1 MNKKI
6 INEFNIEEL
15 QSQYDEGKPFK
26 YVVID
31 NFFKE
36 DIAKDLASQF
46 PDYNDDK
53 IWNIYKNPL
62 ENKRL
67 TPDWNLFPAETY
79 RALTYLNSPEFIKI
93 IENII
98 GVKNVLPDMGLHGG
112 GWHVTPS
119 GGKLNVHLDYSIHP
133 KLKLERRAN
142 LIIYLSE
149 DWKPEYGGQLGL
161 WSHDYARGLP
171 KECVTKVDVKFNRA
185 VIFDTTQ
192 NSWHGLPEE
201 IASPKDV
208 YRKSLNIYYLTE
220 PRENISSRERAF
232 FAPYKDQSESP
243 EIMELI
249 QKRASS
255 QTIGQ
260 AYRTE

>member
-1 MNKKI
+1 MTKKI
-6 INEFNIEEL
+6 INDLNIEKLKTEYE
-15 QSQYDEGKPFK
+15 QGQPFK

-36 DIAKDLASQF
+36 DIAKELAGQF
-46 PDYNDDK
+46 PNYDDDK
-53 IWNIYKNPL
+53 VWNIYKNPL

-67 TPDWNLFPAETY
+67 TPDWNLFPPATY
-79 RALTYLNSPEFIKI
+79 RAFTFLNSPEFLKTIGDI
-93 IENII
+93 IGIDNII
-98 GVKNVLPDMGLHGG
+98 PDMGLHGG
-112 GWHVTPS
+112 GWHITPS

-133 KLKLERRAN
+133 KLGLERRAN

-161 WSHDYARGLP
+161 WSHDNETNLP
-171 KECVTKVDVKFNRA
+171 KECVSKVDVKFNRA

-201 IASPKDV
+201 VASPKGV
-208 YRKSLNIYYLTE
+208 NRKSLNIYYLTE
-220 PRENISSRERAF
+220 PRAEAPPRERAL
-232 FAPYKDQSESP
+232 FAPYKEQSESA

-249 QKRASS
+249 EKRSS
-255 QTIGQ
+255 SKTIGQ

>member
-1 MNKKI
+1 MTKRI
-6 INEFNIEEL
+6 INDLNIEKLKTEYE
-15 QSQYDEGKPFK
+15 QGQPFK

-31 NFFKE
+31 DFFKE
-36 DIAKDLASQF
+36 DIAKELAGQF
-46 PDYNDDK
+46 PNYDDDK
-53 IWNIYKNPL
+53 VWNIYKNPL

-67 TPDWNLFPAETY
+67 TPDWNLFPPATY
-79 RALTYLNSPEFIKI
+79 RAFTFLNSPEFLKTIGEI
-93 IENII
+93 IGIDNII
-98 GVKNVLPDMGLHGG
+98 PDMGLHGG
-112 GWHVTPS
+112 GWHITPS

-133 KLKLERRAN
+133 KLGLERRAN

-161 WSHDYARGLP
+161 WSHDNETNLP
-171 KECVTKVDVKFNRA
+171 KECVSKVDVKFNRA

-201 IASPKDV
+201 VASPKGV
-208 YRKSLNIYYLTE
+208 NRKSLNIYYLTE
-220 PRENISSRERAF
+220 PRAEAPPRERAL
-232 FAPYKDQSESP
+232 FAPYKEQSKSA

-249 QKRASS
+249 EKRSS
-255 QTIGQ
+255 SKTISQ

>member
-1 MNKKI
+1 MTKKI
-6 INEFNIEEL
+6 INDLNIGEL
-15 QSQYDEGKPFK
+15 KSQYEKGKPFK

-36 DIAKDLASQF
+36 EVAKELSNQF
-46 PDYNDDK
+46 PKYDQNE

-62 ENKRL
+62 ENKRT
-67 TPDWNLFPAETY
+67 TPDWNLFPSETY
-79 RALTYLNSPEFIKI
+79 RAFTYLNSQEFIKI
-93 IENII
+93 LENII
-98 GVKNVLPDMGLHGG
+98 GIDNIIPDMGLHGG
-112 GWHVTPS
+112 GWHITPS
-119 GGKLNVHLDYSIHP
+119 GGKLNVHMDYSIHP

-161 WSHDYARGLP
+161 WSHDEETNSP
-171 KECVTKVDVKFNRA
+171 KECVSKIDVKFNRA

-201 IASPKDV
+201 ITSPKGIN
-208 YRKSLNIYYLTE
+208 RKSLAIYYLTE
-220 PRENISSRERAF
+220 PRIDISSRERAY
-232 FAPYKDQSESP
+232 FAPYKDQAKNP

-249 QKRASS
+249 KKRANS